1 VRVSA
6 ARVGL
11 SHQSGYCAKRRDR
24 VFKAGWEAALVLA
37 REVAAQALAT
47 RALDGTPE
55 AVWFKGEQV
64 GTKVRYDGRLLL
76 AHLARLDKAAEETE
90 AGELAERFDEL
101 VARVAGEEPAE
112 DLADLGTWDSPA
124 PLVPVA
130 REVWAYRSAPRRAE
144 EARKQWRADVR
155 AKKATKADEPTELL
169 TPWFE
174 DALAEW
180 DAWHARAC
188 AAVDAAVADASL
200 PVPTI
205 TFPKVEIDMAA
216 FYAADDDEDEDEDA
230 FEARRQRY
238 DEAYTQDDI
247 VMEYKSMELGLD
259 ESSRRPGLDPG
270 PVSPRRDLALGHD
283 RGCDLLEG
291 CAVAEPV
298 PDQVR
303 DDGETGAAP
312 GANDWSL
319 DTGNCGNLS
328 AGRRPVQRLVWATPS
343 FLATLQPSALARLA
357 AGQRAGRDGERPQR
371 RKRPL
376 KARASASAKLHSERQ
391 VIENETAGSGPLRT
405 KWGAITGT

>member
-1 VRVSA
+1 
-6 ARVGL
+6 L

-24 VFKAGWEAALVLA
+24 VFKAGWDAALVLA

-64 GTKVRYDGRLLL
+64 GTKVRYDSRLLL

-130 REVWAYRSAPRRAE
+130 REVWAYRAAPRRAE
-144 EARKQWRADVR
+144 EAREQWRADMR
-155 AKKATKADEPTELL
+155 AKRATKADEPTELL

-188 AAVDAAVADASL
+188 AAVDAAVSAESL
-200 PVPTI
+200 PVPTM

-216 FYAADDDEDEDEDA
+216 FYAADDEDETDEELA
-230 FEARRQRY
+230 ERRERY
-238 DEAYTQDDI
+238 ETAYTQDDVVI
-247 VMEYKSMELGLD
+247 EYKSMELGLGGAALPD
-259 ESSRRPGLDPG
+259 FREDWTEGL
-270 PVSPRRDLALGHD
+270 
-283 RGCDLLEG
+283 
-291 CAVAEPV
+291 PV
-298 PDQVR
+298 P
-303 DDGETGAAP
+303 
-312 GANDWSL
+312 L
-319 DTGNCGNLS
+319 DTGNCGNLL
-328 AGRRPVQRLVWATPS
+328 ADQRPDQRPTQRVVWASPS
-343 FLATLQPSALARLA
+343 FLATLQPSALAPLE
-357 AGQRAGRDGERPQR
+357 AGQRPGRLGERPQR

-405 KWGAITGT
+405 KCGAITGT